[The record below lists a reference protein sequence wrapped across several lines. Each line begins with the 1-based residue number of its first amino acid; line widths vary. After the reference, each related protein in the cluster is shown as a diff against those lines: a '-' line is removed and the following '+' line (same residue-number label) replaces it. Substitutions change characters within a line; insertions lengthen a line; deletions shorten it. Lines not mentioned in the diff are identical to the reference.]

1 MNLPDLQGRVVT
13 FDTETLGLY
22 PHLGDTMFGVS
33 IAMEGFSEYWDI
45 RRTPQVLDWLRDK
58 LPKAKLLI
66 AHNAKFDM
74 AFLRKNGVMLL
85 DTPIHDT
92 LITDCLIYEHF
103 LTYDLDSVA
112 KRRLGSG
119 KAGDMIEE
127 WRIRGGYKSKKEAMA
142 NLQLAPYDLVRQYA
156 KRDAELLLPIY
167 ESQMRDV
174 EEQSLQKVYALECD
188 LIPVL
193 HDMEWGGVR
202 TDVEAAHAAIPELT
216 KVINSNQRLLDDIVG
231 FHMNVNSTPQ
241 VRRVF
246 APEKVGKW
254 QYKLNDGT
262 LCWATDAGN
271 PSIDQ
276 NVLKSMVH
284 PAAALIRRVRKDTK
298 LRDTFVS
305 GHILSNIDKR
315 GYVHTTFNSTRNDA
329 DAGTVTGRLSSTD
342 PAMQQINGRDKDTAK
357 ILRSMF
363 LGDEGCD
370 WLGMDF
376 SSADFRIAS
385 HYLNDPR
392 MIAAYNENPDTDFH
406 QFVAD
411 LLNIPRSPRFAGDP
425 NAKTLNLSMA
435 FGAGAGKTAMSLGMP
450 FSIEEWGDG
459 RMKLV
464 AGPEANSVLNTYH
477 TKFPAF
483 KAFSKQ
489 ATAVAKDRGYVMSLM
504 GRRMRFVNNDAH
516 KAAGYLFQSGC
527 AECMKT
533 KMVEVWRML
542 RGTGYRIHLSVHD
555 ELGISAP
562 DGGVLDSEIHRV
574 YTDFQSDNAP
584 FKLRVPMTASFE
596 RGKNWYESH

>member
-1 MNLPDLQGRVVT
+1 MIFPNLEGRVVGL
-13 FDTETLGLY
+13 DTETTGLKWA
-22 PHLGDTMFGVS
+22 LGDRIFGVS
-33 IAMEGFSEYWDI
+33 IAMDGFSEYWDT
-45 RRTPQVLDWLRDK
+45 RQTPQVIDWLRDE
-58 LPKAKLLI
+58 LPKAKLI
-66 AHNAKFDM
+66 IIHNAVFDLS
-74 AFLRKNGVMLL
+74 FLRMEGIVLL
-85 DTPIHDT
+85 DTPIHCT
-92 LITDCLIYEHF
+92 MVSECLIYEHF

-142 NLQLAPYDLVRQYA
+142 NLQLAPFDLVHPYA
-156 KRDAELLLPIY
+156 RRDAELLLPIY
-167 ESQMRDV
+167 ESQMRDI
-174 EEQSLQKVYALECD
+174 EEQSLQKVYSLECD

-193 HDMEWGGVR
+193 SDMMWGGVR
-202 TDVEAAHAAIPELT
+202 CDVVAAHAAIPELT
-216 KVINSNQRLLDDIVG
+216 KVIDSNQKLLDDIVG
-231 FHMNVNSTPQ
+231 FHMNVNSTVQ
-241 VRRVF
+241 VRKVF
-246 APEKVGKW
+246 APVRVGKW
-254 QYKLNDGT
+254 QFRLSDGT
-262 LCWATDAGN
+262 LCWATATGGA
-271 PSIDQ
+271 SIDQ
-276 NVLKSMVH
+276 NVLKSMIH

-305 GHILSNIDKR
+305 GHILSNIDAR
-315 GYVHTTFNSTRNDA
+315 GCVHTTFNSTRNDA
-329 DAGTVTGRLSSTD
+329 DAGTVTGRLSSTG
-342 PAMQQINGRDKDTAK
+342 PAIQQINGRDKDTAK

-392 MIAAYNENPDTDFH
+392 MIATYNENPDTDFH

-411 LLNIPRSPRFAGDP
+411 LLNIPRSPRFAGDA
-425 NAKTLNLSMA
+425 NSKTLNLAMA
-435 FGAGAGKTAMSLGMP
+435 FGAGAGRTALSLGMP
-450 FSIEEWGDG
+450 FTVEEGGDG

-464 AGPEANSVLNTYH
+464 AGPEAQAILNTYH

-533 KMVEVWRML
+533 KLVEVWRML

-562 DGGVLDSEIHRV
+562 VGGMLDKEIHRV
-574 YTDFQSDNAP
+574 YTDFQSERAP
-584 FKLRVPMTASFE
+584 FKLRVPMTASFN
-596 RGKNWYESH
+596 RGSSWYESH